1 MAEYPRVALDVETSL
16 IYGRQLLDGVS
27 RYMRANRPWSV
38 YVEQHDL
45 GSDLSGLLKRWTGDG
60 IITRQL
66 NAESAKMLKRRQIA
80 AVDTGDINPHLGILR
95 IGSADLTIGRIAADH
110 LLERGFER
118 FACCG
123 FSGEMWSRKRRDGFV
138 AAVESEGHECTVY
151 ESPRTSVKSWKQDQA
166 RMLEWIRS
174 LKKPVGIFATNDL
187 RGQHVLDACARDD
200 CAVPEEVAVIGVD
213 NDELLCSLC
222 SPPLSSV
229 IPNPE
234 RIGYEAAAWLDRIM
248 RGEAPA
254 VREIE
259 IPPKGI
265 AVRQSSDVFAVS
277 DPVIVSALRFIREH
291 ACEGTTVQELLNH
304 LCVSRSWLEKKFR
317 KLLGRSPQAEIRN
330 VQVKRCKEL
339 LRTTD
344 LSLEKIA
351 SLTGFVHPEYMSVVF
366 KREVGAT
373 PGQFRNSNGEAKK

>member
-66 NAESAKMLKRRQIA
+66 NADSAKMLKRRQIA

-123 FSGEMWSRKRRDGFV
+123 FSGEMWSQKRRDGFV
-138 AAVESEGHECTVY
+138 AAVESDGHECTVY

-166 RMLEWIRS
+166 RMLEWINR
-174 LKKPVGIFATNDL
+174 
-187 RGQHVLDACARDD
+187 
-200 CAVPEEVAVIGVD
+200 
-213 NDELLCSLC
+213 
-222 SPPLSSV
+222 
-229 IPNPE
+229 
-234 RIGYEAAAWLDRIM
+234 
-248 RGEAPA
+248 
-254 VREIE
+254 
-259 IPPKGI
+259 
-265 AVRQSSDVFAVS
+265 
-277 DPVIVSALRFIREH
+277 
-291 ACEGTTVQELLNH
+291 
-304 LCVSRSWLEKKFR
+304 
-317 KLLGRSPQAEIRN
+317 
-330 VQVKRCKEL
+330 
-339 LRTTD
+339 
-344 LSLEKIA
+344 
-351 SLTGFVHPEYMSVVF
+351 
-366 KREVGAT
+366 
-373 PGQFRNSNGEAKK
+373 